1 MFIAPADYAAIE
13 GKAGWRQQLGW
24 PLSLTSA
31 YALGRSRLRRIALA
45 VAGLPAGDARDL
57 ASAAAGRVFTS
68 IIPLVEQAYAVAAE
82 SAGGVTLTGSVEA
95 DYMRG
100 AGTVPEARG
109 FSAYKKF
116 GTPRWP
122 QLRRLA
128 RIQSWTPWYRMPA
141 AVLAPDAVA
150 ITHNEL
156 LREVAREDAVALGF
170 NHAETLFEQ
179 VPRGAGLPEA
189 AADVARRALTEAM
202 APDNDLESGIAGRL
216 QVLIDRQVT
225 AILGAASADLAAAR
239 QVRDLPLNVWAG
251 SGGYWPGRIL
261 ALEIMRRGG
270 TITRFDHGQNRA
282 LHDISE
288 FPAIIDFLVADRL
301 VAPTEG
307 IARQIDTPGLREF
320 VPADR
325 SISVAGRPHSRDMA
339 AFLAANRRGRAAA
352 ARPCVLYAPNILR
365 GQRQT
370 VPANLPDIIY
380 LDWQFRL
387 VEQLAAANMDLMLR
401 PHPQGIF
408 TGRVHPLAALHP
420 TRSEPFEVLSPEADV
435 FLFDSPYSRVFC
447 KALITDRPMVYID
460 FGVPY
465 FAPNIDALV
474 RRRCVILKAM
484 PDDRNRPT
492 LNWDELADALAAP
505 PIPDMDAIEAFRD
518 LMIGKR

>member
-13 GKAGWRQQLGW
+13 GNAGWRQQLGW

-31 YALGRSRLRRIALA
+31 YALGRCGLRRIALA

-57 ASAAAGRVFTS
+57 AAAAAGRVFTS

-82 SAGGVTLTGSVEA
+82 GAGGMTLTGSVEA

-100 AGTVPEARG
+100 AGMAPAARG

-122 QLRRLA
+122 QARRLA

-156 LREVAREDAVALGF
+156 LREAAREDGVALGF

-189 AADVARRALTEAM
+189 GMEAAHRALTEAM
-202 APDNDLESGIAGRL
+202 APEPDLESGIAGRL
-216 QVLIDRQVT
+216 RMLIDRQVA
-225 AILGAASADLAAAR
+225 AILGTASVDLAAVR

-282 LHDISE
+282 LHDIAE
-288 FPAIIDFLVADRL
+288 FPAIIDFFVGDRL

-307 IARQIDTPGLREF
+307 IARQIDTPELRKF

-325 SISVAGRPHSRDMA
+325 AITVSGRPYSRDMA
-339 AFLAANRRGRAAA
+339 AFLAANRKRGPAA

-370 VPANLPDIIY
+370 VPANLPDIVY

-387 VEQLAAANMDLMLR
+387 VEQLASAKLDLLLR

-408 TGRVHPLAALHP
+408 TGRTHPLAAVHP
-420 TRSEPFEVLSPEADV
+420 TRSEPFEMLSPEADV

-447 KALITDRPMVYID
+447 KALITDRPIVYVD

-465 FAPNIDALV
+465 FAPNIQTLIEQ
-474 RRRCVILKAM
+474 RCVILKAM
-484 PDDRNRPT
+484 PDERNRPT
-492 LNWDELADALAAP
+492 LNWGDLADALVAP
-505 PIPDMDAIEAFRD
+505 PMPEKAAVEAFRD
-518 LMIGKR
+518 LMIGNR